1 MAIFL
6 ATGPRFCTLVSMKP
20 STPPPS
26 IIEVLVTVSAV
37 LARRAILGLG
47 AGARRVLIDG
57 PRRVASSL
65 RAGARHGLLAS
76 GSLAGVVARRGH
88 LFAALLRRALLL
100 ASMIVL
106 AIAGGSLVAA
116 SPDALIP
123 STPEVFFVAFAVCG
137 GLCIAAP
144 ERRLRL
150 GGLAVGTVH
159 GVFAALTW
167 FGTHA

>member
-1 MAIFL
+1 
-6 ATGPRFCTLVSMKP
+6 MKP
-20 STPPPS
+20 ATPPPS

-47 AGARRVLIDG
+47 AGARRLLIGG
-57 PRRVASSL
+57 PRRIIAFSV
-65 RAGARHGLLAS
+65 AGARRGRLAAAA
-76 GSLAGVVARRGH
+76 LARAVARRAH
-88 LFAALLRRALLL
+88 LLAAVSRRALL
-100 ASMIVL
+100 AGSMMVL
-106 AIAGGSLVAA
+106 AISGGSLVAA
-116 SPDALIP
+116 RHDALIP